1 MIILYLNMNLLLIFN
16 LIIALGI
23 INVWL
28 VRFQKETQWRG
39 GEAKSL
45 KEEFQVYGL
54 PIWFMY
60 IVGFMKITLAI
71 LLIIGMWIP
80 KINLYTSMAMII
92 LMIGAVIMHIKVNDP
107 LKKSIPAF
115 SIIILLIGIILNSIT
130 NTQIL

>member
-1 MIILYLNMNLLLIFN
+1 MNLLLILN

-28 VRFQKETQWRG
+28 VRFQQETQWRG

-92 LMIGAVIMHIKVNDP
+92 LMIGAVIMHIKVSDP

-115 SIIILLIGIILNSIT
+115 SIIILLIGIILNTLT

>member
-28 VRFQKETQWRG
+28 VRFQQETQWRG

>member
-1 MIILYLNMNLLLIFN
+1 MIILYLIMNLLLIFN

-28 VRFQKETQWRG
+28 VRFQQETQWRG

-92 LMIGAVIMHIKVNDP
+92 LMIGAVVMHIKVNDP

>member
-1 MIILYLNMNLLLIFN
+1 MNLLLILN

-28 VRFQKETQWRG
+28 VRFQQETQWRG

-71 LLIIGMWIP
+71 LLIIGMRIP

-92 LMIGAVIMHIKVNDP
+92 LMIGAVIMHIKVSDP

>member
-1 MIILYLNMNLLLIFN
+1 MIILYLIMNLLLIFN

-28 VRFQKETQWRG
+28 VRFQQETQWRG

-60 IVGFMKITLAI
+60 IVGFMKITQSKESI
-71 LLIIGMWIP
+71 L
-80 KINLYTSMAMII
+80 I
-92 LMIGAVIMHIKVNDP
+92 L
-107 LKKSIPAF
+107 
-115 SIIILLIGIILNSIT
+115 
-130 NTQIL
+130 

>member
-1 MIILYLNMNLLLIFN
+1 MNLLLIFN

-28 VRFQKETQWRG
+28 VRFQQETQWRG

-92 LMIGAVIMHIKVNDP
+92 LMIGAVIMHIKVSP
-107 LKKSIPAF
+107 LKNQLAF

>member
-28 VRFQKETQWRG
+28 VRFQQETQWRG

-80 KINLYTSMAMII
+80 KINLYTSIAMII

>member
-1 MIILYLNMNLLLIFN
+1 
-16 LIIALGI
+16 
-23 INVWL
+23 
-28 VRFQKETQWRG
+28 
-39 GEAKSL
+39 
-45 KEEFQVYGL
+45 
-54 PIWFMY
+54 MY

>member
-1 MIILYLNMNLLLIFN
+1 MIILYLIMNLLLIFN

-28 VRFQKETQWRG
+28 VRFQQETQWRG

-80 KINLYTSMAMII
+80 KINLYTSIAMII

>member
-1 MIILYLNMNLLLIFN
+1 MIILYLIMNLLLIFN

-28 VRFQKETQWRG
+28 VRFQQETQWRG

>member
-1 MIILYLNMNLLLIFN
+1 MIILYLNMNLLLILN

-28 VRFQKETQWRG
+28 VRFQQETQWRG

-60 IVGFMKITLAI
+60 IIGLLKLSLSI
-71 LLIIGMWIP
+71 LLIIGIWFP
-80 KINLYTSMAMII
+80 KISFYASLTMIM
-92 LMIGAVIMHIKVNDP
+92 LMIGALLMHLKVNDP
-107 LKKSIPAF
+107 LKKSLPAF
-115 SIIILLIGIILNSIT
+115 TIIVLLIGTILQSSN
-130 NTQIL
+130 L